1 MAVRV
6 LVTRP
11 GFDAERTAET
21 LRRLGCHTLIDSV
34 IEIEV
39 IAAAIAESRYEAIV
53 FTSANGVRAAK
64 QFGHFKQ
71 LPVFAVGTRTA
82 EVARECGFANVGVA
96 AGEVNALG
104 ELIVAELSAGARV
117 LHLAG
122 EDRAG
127 DLPGR
132 LLRAGIKTE
141 TAVIYRA
148 KPAKVLK
155 PETIAAFRAGQIDA
169 VLHYS
174 ERSAA
179 AFVRL
184 AHAAGID
191 QDIRKTRHICLS
203 AAVAAPLQLIGLRV
217 EVAAAPD
224 EQALFAV
231 LGVYALDN
239 PLRGEE
245 TEQP

>member
-1 MAVRV
+1 MRV

-11 GFDAERTAET
+11 SFDAERTAET
-21 LRRLGCHTLIDSV
+21 LRRLGCRTLIDPV
-34 IEIEV
+34 IEIEALSV
-39 IAAAIAESRYEAIV
+39 AIPESRYDAIV
-53 FTSANGVRAAK
+53 FTSANGVRASK
-64 QFGHFKQ
+64 RLEHFKQ

-82 EVARECGFANVGVA
+82 EVARECGFANVGIA

-104 ELIVAELSAGARV
+104 ELIVAELPAGARI

-148 KPAKVLK
+148 TPAKALK

-191 QDIRKTRHICLS
+191 EDIRKTRHICLS
-203 AAVAAPLQLIGLRV
+203 AAVTAPLKLVGLRA
-217 EVAAAPD
+217 EAASAPD
-224 EQALFAV
+224 EQALFAA
-231 LGVYALDN
+231 LGVSVLDN

-245 TEQP
+245 TEKP